1 MSLYRRLL
9 RLQQK
14 LPKELAEVGVVYIQQ
29 EFKQHRKVNDDKII
43 TQFMD
48 EWKVKPSHTL

>member
-29 EFKQHRKVNDDKII
+29 EFKQHREVNDDKII
-43 TQFMD
+43 KQFMD